1 MTEPGVFDPDRA
13 LEEIR
18 EAIMDW
24 SVAAAAER
32 EGLAEQIVGLV
43 ERMDNW
49 LTGGG
54 PLPADWTRMRDI
66 LAGQLPPRNPV

>member
-1 MTEPGVFDPDRA
+1 MTEPEVFDPDRA

-18 EAIMDW
+18 EAIADW
-24 SVAAAAER
+24 SVAAPAER
-32 EGLAEQIVGLV
+32 ERLAVQIVGLV

-54 PLPADWTRMRDI
+54 PLPADWSRMRDI
-66 LAGQLPPRNPV
+66 LAGRSQSRNPL